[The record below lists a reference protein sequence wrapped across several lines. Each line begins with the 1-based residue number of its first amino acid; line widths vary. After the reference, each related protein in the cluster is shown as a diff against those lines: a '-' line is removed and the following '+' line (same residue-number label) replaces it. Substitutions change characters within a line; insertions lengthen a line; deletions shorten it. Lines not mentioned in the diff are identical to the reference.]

1 MILLY
6 MIIIIILVIIISI
19 LFSKN
24 KFKSI
29 KAVCVLKNNKINGVI
44 YLEELSLDK
53 TKIYG
58 KVSGL
63 KLNAQHAIHIHE
75 AGDLTDGCKSACAHY
90 NPFNK
95 KHGGFNDT
103 ERHVGDLGNLI
114 TNDKGES
121 YFEIIDELVK
131 LRGDYSVIGRS
142 IIIHEDPDDLGKGG
156 HSDSHITGHAGARIV
171 CGVIGYAKLC

>member
-1 MILLY
+1 MR
-6 MIIIIILVIIISI
+6 
-19 LFSKN
+19 
-24 KFKSI
+24 
-29 KAVCVLKNNKINGVI
+29 
-44 YLEELSLDK
+44 
-53 TKIYG
+53 
-58 KVSGL
+58 VSAFGY
-63 KLNAQHAIHIHE
+63 
-75 AGDLTDGCKSACAHY
+75 KSACAHY

-156 HSDSHITGHAGARIV
+156 S
-171 CGVIGYAKLC
+171 

>member
-1 MILLY
+1 
-6 MIIIIILVIIISI
+6 MIIIIILIIIISI
-19 LFSKN
+19 LFSKY
-24 KFKSI
+24 KFIPI

-44 YLEELSLDK
+44 YLEELSPNK
-53 TKIYG
+53 IKIYG

-63 KLNAQHAIHIHE
+63 KLNALHAIHIHE

-95 KHGGFNDT
+95 KHGGPSLGPNNT

-121 YFEIIDELVK
+121 YFEIIDDLVK

-156 HSDSHITGHAGARIV
+156 YNDSHITGHAGARIA
-171 CGVIGYAKLC
+171 CGVIGYAKIC